1 MTLLR
6 NGELILFGYC
16 GWAWDDDGFT
26 ATQVMI
32 ALASL
37 DPQQPLTVRLNS
49 AGGYAEEGLAIYH
62 ALRRHQ
68 GEITTVN
75 EAMAASM
82 GSLIFMAGDKRIA
95 LMASQTMI
103 HDPMFE
109 AWMSN
114 ADELRKGA
122 DRLDARADEFAE
134 IYSERS
140 GNSVDDVR
148 AMMKEETWLTA
159 KQAKD
164 QGYAT
169 ATEESSGEPVMV
181 AMFPYE
187 IYQAPPPQIV
197 ATARQQGWTP
207 QTARQGGFL
216 MAGRRPAAA
225 PPTTTKETAMSNET
239 GTPNDDALATA
250 RIEAGKAAQTRMQ
263 SIMKADQAKGRTQM
277 AEHLAYNT
285 ELPAE
290 EAVALLAVAPVEVEP
305 DPDDNAGQ
313 EAIGGTATF
322 DQRRT
327 LALSQALPDGSNPKP
342 GSTARVLN
350 RADIFKNRRSAMAK
364 GA

>member
-1 MTLLR
+1 MPILQ

-26 ATQVMI
+26 ATQVMN

-37 DPQQPLTVRLNS
+37 DPQQPLTVRINS
-49 AGGYAEEGLAIYH
+49 AGGYADEGLAIYH

-75 EAMAASM
+75 EAMAASV

-95 LMASQTMI
+95 LLASQTMI

-114 ADELRKGA
+114 ADDLRKGA
-122 DRLDARADEFAE
+122 DQLDAQADEFAE
-134 IYSERS
+134 IYAERS
-140 GNSVDDVR
+140 GNSVEDVR

-159 KQAKD
+159 KQAMD

-216 MAGRRPAAA
+216 MAGRKPAAV
-225 PPTTTKETAMSNET
+225 PPTTAKETAMSNET
-239 GTPNDDALATA
+239 GIPNEEALATA
-250 RIEAGKAAQTRMQ
+250 RAEAGKAAQARMQ
-263 SIMKADQAKGRTQM
+263 SIMKADEAQGRTQM

-290 EAVALLAVAPVEVEP
+290 EAIALMAVAPVEIESQPIDEP
-305 DPDDNAGQ
+305 DDDA
-313 EAIGGTATF
+313 ADF
-322 DQRRT
+322 DKRRT
-327 LALSQALPDGSNPKP
+327 LALGQALPGGDKPKP